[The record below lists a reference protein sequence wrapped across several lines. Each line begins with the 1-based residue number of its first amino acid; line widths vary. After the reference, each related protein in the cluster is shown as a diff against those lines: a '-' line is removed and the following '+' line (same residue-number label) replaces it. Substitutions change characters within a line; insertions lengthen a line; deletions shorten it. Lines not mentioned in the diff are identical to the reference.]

1 MKEFIEAIKSG
12 NLVDIKKH
20 FISIMEERQEAL
32 KQELRVKLAE
42 EIRVEGET
50 DDEDEDDE
58 DNDDSGDKKEK
69 EKSEGDK
76 PEDDK
81 DE

>member
-1 MKEFIEAIKSG
+1 MKEFIEAIKTG

-32 KQELRVKLAE
+32 RQELRVKLAE
-42 EIRVEGET
+42 EIRVDGET
-50 DDEDEDDE
+50 EDDE
-58 DNDDSGDKKEK
+58 DDDKDPDDKKEK
-69 EKSEGDK
+69 DKSEDGK
-76 PEDDK
+76 SDDEK

>member
-50 DDEDEDDE
+50 DDEDEDG
-58 DNDDSGDKKEK
+58 DSGDKKEK

>member
-32 KQELRVKLAE
+32 RQELRVKLAE
-42 EIRVEGET
+42 EIRVDGET
-50 DDEDEDDE
+50 EDDEDDDKDPDDKKEKDKSEDGKSDDEDDE
-58 DNDDSGDKKEK
+58 
-69 EKSEGDK
+69 
-76 PEDDK
+76 
-81 DE
+81 

>member
-1 MKEFIEAIKSG
+1 MKEFIEAIKTG

-32 KQELRVKLAE
+32 RQELRVKLAE
-42 EIRVEGET
+42 EIRVDGET
-50 DDEDEDDE
+50 EDDE
-58 DNDDSGDKKEK
+58 DDKDPDDKKEK
-69 EKSEGDK
+69 DKSEDGK
-76 PEDDK
+76 SDDEK